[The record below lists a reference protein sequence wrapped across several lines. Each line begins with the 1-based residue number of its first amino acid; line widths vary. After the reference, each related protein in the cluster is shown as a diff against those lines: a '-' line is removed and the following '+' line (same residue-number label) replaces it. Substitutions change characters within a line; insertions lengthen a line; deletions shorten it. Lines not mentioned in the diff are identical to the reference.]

1 MKRKT
6 TMEESSESE
15 SDSEYKSSRKRKMK
29 KKCTIDEKPAPCSGL
44 LTPVQLE
51 QLPASTPGQV
61 SVDLGHLTRLVQY
74 VQ

>member
-1 MKRKT
+1 
-6 TMEESSESE
+6 MEESSS

-29 KKCTIDEKPAPCSGL
+29 KKCTSYEKPAPHSGL
-44 LTPVQLE
+44 KTPVPLE

-61 SVDLGHLTRLVQY
+61 RVDLGHLTTLVQY

>member
-1 MKRKT
+1 
-6 TMEESSESE
+6 MEESSESE
-15 SDSEYKSSRKRKMK
+15 SDSEYKSSWKRKMI
-29 KKCTIDEKPAPCSGL
+29 KKCTIDEKPAAHSGL
-44 LTPVQLE
+44 QTPVQLE